1 MSYPSF
7 DLVGVDQLQVSTR
20 PDLVPADASARRE
33 LARMIAFDGVV
44 YGLPAV
50 YQYAQMCRHYAVEGC
65 ALGAFLHERELARP
79 GFAAFRVPNV
89 DTLYSNAWL
98 DLRDGPVIVD
108 LPDFG
113 DRYYTLNLLDGFGS
127 ASNISHRTIGDAR
140 QIWVLSPTDDTE
152 VPADAVRLRVSS
164 QLMWVLMRIQVVGDE
179 AEVHRLQD
187 SVVLRRADGG
197 SVEGLMAGSGT
208 GDAGRVGVLVDP
220 DEVTTDWRAFFRGL
234 DAALRLIGVP
244 AHDLVIVRRL
254 SLLGLTGENELDLE
268 QLDPEVRAGAEAGF
282 AEAMKVIDACRP
294 QLGEPI
300 PTGWTKVRDKGAHG
314 VNYLSRAVMSHVGL
328 GANVV
333 EENTSFNTYADV
345 DGRPLD
351 GSSDRYEVRLD
362 TPPPAGAFWSVTMY
376 DGDGFLVPNPIGRY
390 AVGSATSDLV
400 VDDDGS
406 VTIAIQPEDGGETQ
420 QGLGGAR
427 NWLPSPRGRFFLV
440 LRIYRPGPDA
450 LSGAWLPGGV
460 RPVSW

>member
-7 DLVGVDQLQVSTR
+7 DLAGVDQLQVSTR
-20 PDLVPADASARRE
+20 PDLVPTAASARRE

-50 YQYAQMCRHYAVEGC
+50 YQYAQMCRQYSVEGW

-113 DRYYTLNLLDGFGS
+113 DRYYTLNLLDGFGN
-127 ASNISHRTIGDAR
+127 AANISRRTIGDAR
-140 QIWVLSPTDDTE
+140 QIWLVSPTDDTE
-152 VPADAVRLRVSS
+152 VPSDAVRLRVGSE
-164 QLMWVLMRIQVVGDE
+164 LMWVLMRIQVVGDE

-187 SVVLRRADGG
+187 AVVLRRADGG
-197 SVEGLMAGSGT
+197 SVA
-208 GDAGRVGVLVDP
+208 DAGRIGVLVDP
-220 DEVTTDWRAFFRGL
+220 DEVMTDWRAFFRGL

-244 AHDLVIVRRL
+244 AHDLVLVGRL
-254 SLLGLTGENELDLE
+254 SLLGLTGEAQLDLE
-268 QLDPEVRAGAEAGF
+268 ELDPEIRAGTEAGF
-282 AEAMKVIDACRP
+282 AEGMKVIDACRP

-300 PTGWTKVRDKGAHG
+300 PTGWTKVCDKGAHG

-351 GSSDRYEVRLD
+351 GLSGRYEVRLD

-390 AVGSATSDLV
+390 AVGSATSELV
-400 VDDDGS
+400 VDADGS
-406 VTIAIQPEDGGETQ
+406 VTIAIQAEEEAGGV
-420 QGLGGAR
+420 R
-427 NWLPSPRGRFFLV
+427 NWLPSPQGRFFLV
-440 LRIYRPGPDA
+440 LRIYQPGPDA

-460 RPVSW
+460 RAVSR